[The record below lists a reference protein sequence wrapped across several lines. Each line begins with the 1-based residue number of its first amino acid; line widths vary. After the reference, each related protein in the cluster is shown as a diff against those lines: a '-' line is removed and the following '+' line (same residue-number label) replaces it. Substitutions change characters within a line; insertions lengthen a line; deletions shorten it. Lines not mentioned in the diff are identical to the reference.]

1 MGPGIEGR
9 DERGRLGDSAAGA
22 PPKGHD
28 FKGAA
33 VSARCG
39 RAPVAAARRTRGGRG
54 AGVTPRGAGAGSVVE
69 DGKLSKADLKKRL
82 ARLEAASAELALPIE
97 ISVAPEPTSVA
108 ATLLRLVQVGSSRTT
123 APLARSCSSWPS
135 AR

>member
-1 MGPGIEGR
+1 MLYFAYDGSIHGDWVARYAMRMASRLPDPG
-9 DERGRLGDSAAGA
+9 LQVL
-22 PPKGHD
+22 H
-28 FKGAA
+28 
-33 VSARCG
+33 
-39 RAPVAAARRTRGGRG
+39 
-54 AGVTPRGAGAGSVVE
+54 VE